1 MPFLAPRDLPDPGIE
16 PLSPALADVFFTS
29 EPLGKPIPAN
39 TVRQKIEKRQEEQEG
54 ERKAQGD
61 RKKKSH
67 YLYPLQIIAPI
78 ILLLSSYVSL
88 DVCMSQTVKAYC

>member
-1 MPFLAPRDLPDPGIE
+1 MPFPPPGDLPDPGIE

-29 EPLGKPIPAN
+29 EPLGEPIPAN